1 MMTQAKKSTA
11 PSVSLG
17 PGMKNMGVRTTA
29 ILKSAR
35 NVNEKYTTE
44 IVGLFVTAAY
54 PSKSW
59 LLQSFR

>member
-54 PSKSW
+54 PSKS
-59 LLQSFR
+59 